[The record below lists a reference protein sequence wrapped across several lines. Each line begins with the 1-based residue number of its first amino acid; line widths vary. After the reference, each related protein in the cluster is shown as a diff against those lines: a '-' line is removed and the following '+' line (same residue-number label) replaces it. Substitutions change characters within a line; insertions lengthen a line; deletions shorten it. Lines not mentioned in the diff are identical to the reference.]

1 LVVGMMGL
9 FMMMGRRMIVMI
21 LVMRGCLGCLTRVVA
36 NVGEDGIE
44 RIEKGVGWTGGLE
57 VLRPW
62 LVLELMRRSF
72 FQLLCF
78 SIVT

>member
-1 LVVGMMGL
+1 
-9 FMMMGRRMIVMI
+9 MGRWMIVMI
-21 LVMRGCLGCLTRVVA
+21 LVMRGCSGCLTRVVGD
-36 NVGEDGIE
+36 VGEDSV
-44 RIEKGVGWTGGLE
+44 EKGMGWSRGLE

-62 LVLELMRRSF
+62 LVPELMRRSF

>member
-1 LVVGMMGL
+1 MMGL
-9 FMMMGRRMIVMI
+9 SMMMDRRMIVMI
-21 LVMRGCLGCLTRVVA
+21 VVMRGCLGCLTRVV
-36 NVGEDGIE
+36 GEVRDGME

-62 LVLELMRRSF
+62 LVPELMRRSF